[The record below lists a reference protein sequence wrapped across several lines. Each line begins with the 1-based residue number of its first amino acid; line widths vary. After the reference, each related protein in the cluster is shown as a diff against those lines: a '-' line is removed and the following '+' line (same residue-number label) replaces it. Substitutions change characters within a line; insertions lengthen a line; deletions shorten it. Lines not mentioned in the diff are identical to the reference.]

1 MKRLYLLFFIA
12 TAGTLSALAQ
22 WNTNA
27 TPKLLFG
34 LEYTDP
40 ETGQVRTG
48 GDYYACDP
56 VAVRTPDKKTWI
68 AWKTWGKKEVNGIK
82 RDAVRTYLQLLDR
95 DGKPQFDEP
104 IMVNDYI
111 TTSWWSKY
119 GLQVAADGSA
129 IVTVADGRAEEADL
143 PDDYIHADG
152 FQPAIYKIDQEGNFL
167 WGLDGV
173 QYPEYHNAP
182 YTNCYVVGE
191 DTYFLF
197 LSLTEDSSPSEE
209 GDMTT
214 GMFIQRIND
223 DGTTAWEKPRK
234 WADWTGSM
242 PTVQIVP
249 STDGDLLLFD
259 ASPDGARVHRLNREL
274 EEVWGEP
281 VTYDPYKYDGYAL
294 DQYSIAIDGEGGAA
308 VAFVRPMGNF
318 THNIRVQYIGADGSL
333 GFGLEGLDCANTED
347 NDYDYSNLSLNP
359 KTKEILVDFESQMPE
374 TYDVMLQKFSF
385 DGEYLFPELGLSIAA
400 KDRATNPYAYGRIGN
415 GPVGDSDWIV
425 AYRDVSSYVNSSFVI
440 RRYDKD
446 GKRLWTKTI
455 GRDLM
460 PTDINFFVEE
470 EAVYLIYR
478 EESGAKEPGIK
489 IFRIGSDGTYNVTYN
504 DEQDAIQDVKQT
516 NATAPQYFT
525 ADGKRVAQPQR
536 GLNIVRQQDGTVRKQ
551 LQ

>member
-281 VTYDPYKYDGYAL
+281 VTYD
-294 DQYSIAIDGEGGAA
+294 
-308 VAFVRPMGNF
+308 
-318 THNIRVQYIGADGSL
+318 
-333 GFGLEGLDCANTED
+333 
-347 NDYDYSNLSLNP
+347 
-359 KTKEILVDFESQMPE
+359 
-374 TYDVMLQKFSF
+374 
-385 DGEYLFPELGLSIAA
+385 
-400 KDRATNPYAYGRIGN
+400 
-415 GPVGDSDWIV
+415 
-425 AYRDVSSYVNSSFVI
+425 
-440 RRYDKD
+440 
-446 GKRLWTKTI
+446 
-455 GRDLM
+455 
-460 PTDINFFVEE
+460 
-470 EAVYLIYR
+470 
-478 EESGAKEPGIK
+478 
-489 IFRIGSDGTYNVTYN
+489 
-504 DEQDAIQDVKQT
+504 
-516 NATAPQYFT
+516 
-525 ADGKRVAQPQR
+525 
-536 GLNIVRQQDGTVRKQ
+536 
-551 LQ
+551 